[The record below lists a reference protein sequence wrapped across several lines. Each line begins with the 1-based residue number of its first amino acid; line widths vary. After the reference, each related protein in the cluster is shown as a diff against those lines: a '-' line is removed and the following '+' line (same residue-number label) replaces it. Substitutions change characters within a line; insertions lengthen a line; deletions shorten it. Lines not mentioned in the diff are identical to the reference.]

1 MRRGPA
7 GGGWGRDSVTPIHG
21 PKTLLCM
28 ARSLEYRTVLSAIS
42 SLEIALSLFSREAV
56 HFLLEEGFITQEVH
70 DDVLDPRSILNCDQK
85 AGKLVTGI
93 RNKVK
98 LYPQSYYTL
107 INHLRQ
113 SGRECEGIVNILDS
127 KYAQHAE
134 GD

>member
-1 MRRGPA
+1 MTRPPA
-7 GGGWGRDSVTPIHG
+7 VLMI
-21 PKTLLCM
+21 TLSCM
-28 ARSLEYRTVLSAIS
+28 ARSLEFRTVLSAIS
-42 SLEIALSLFSREAV
+42 SLETALSLFSRDTV

-70 DDVLDPRSILNCDQK
+70 DDVLDPKSMLNRDDK

-98 LYPQSYYTL
+98 LHPQRYYTL

-134 GD
+134 GNSMSGYDLQ